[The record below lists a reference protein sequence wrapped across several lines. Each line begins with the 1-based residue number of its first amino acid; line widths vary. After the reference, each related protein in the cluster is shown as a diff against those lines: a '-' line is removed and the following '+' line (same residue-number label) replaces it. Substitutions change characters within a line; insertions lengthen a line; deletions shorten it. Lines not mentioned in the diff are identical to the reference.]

1 MRHQHDTIPGDVSLC
16 QCGQGR
22 AHLTC
27 DCFGRALEHR
37 RELYA
42 RALQLTRNRAL
53 AEDVLQE
60 TLTRAFGAWERF
72 DGRNVRA
79 WLHRI
84 LTNAFITHWR
94 SESRGR
100 IARDRLRRELDEAVG
115 PDVPEGLSDEVQ
127 AALLSL
133 PMCYWSVIVLADMKG
148 ESYRRIAE
156 MIGAPIG
163 TVMSR
168 LFRGRRLLRS
178 ALSEYARAEYGL
190 SGSM

>member
-1 MRHQHDTIPGDVSLC
+1 MRYQHDTIPGDVSLC
-16 QCGQGR
+16 RCGQGR
-22 AHLTC
+22 AHLAC
-27 DCFGRALEHR
+27 DCFGVALEHR

-42 RALQLTRNRAL
+42 RALQLTRNRAV

-84 LTNAFITHWR
+84 LTNSFITHWR
-94 SESRGR
+94 SETRGR
-100 IARDRLRRELDEAVG
+100 IARDRLRRELDEAID

-127 AALLSL
+127 AALLDL
-133 PMCYWSVIVLADMKG
+133 PMSYWAVVVLADIQG

-168 LFRGRRLLRS
+168 LFRGRRLLRE
-178 ALSEYARAEYGL
+178 ALAEYARAEYGL
-190 SGSM
+190 SETS